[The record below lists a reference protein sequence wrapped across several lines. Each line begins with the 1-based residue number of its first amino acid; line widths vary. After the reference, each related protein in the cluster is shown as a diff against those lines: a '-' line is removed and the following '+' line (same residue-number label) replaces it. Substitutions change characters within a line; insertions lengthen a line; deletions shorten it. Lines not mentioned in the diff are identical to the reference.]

1 MNTHID
7 VEAALQPTRLDMAI
21 AKVFP
26 RWGAERV
33 RQRRQ
38 YAYEAAVNTR
48 LRTSNQRIQ
57 GPEDYQAFTD
67 RIQLIKQV
75 RDLDNNF
82 GLFYGVI
89 DKLANYSFG
98 RLRYQARTGDKKTD
112 DAYEDYLAE
121 CFADCDLS
129 GRHNF
134 RSMVEIAFKS
144 MLRDGDYGLKWQR
157 DEAGNLKMT
166 GIEGDR
172 IGGIYMASVDENYFQ
187 GIYVD
192 PITGRPLWYDVYY
205 RTKADAYIGKTAVPA
220 HEMIHVF
227 DPRRFDQ
234 YRGVTPFASIINEAR
249 DLKELMEALRI
260 GTKFENYH
268 SAVQYTASGL
278 PLNDPKDF
286 IRGVVSSATGQA
298 MTETEIKYG
307 VIQAAPIGSK
317 VEWLKSDR
325 PSGTIQTYMESLIR
339 LQGVALNM
347 PFGFLYNLS
356 GLGGPAARMDSA
368 QAQRVIMHHQENIKA
383 RLLERVKDTYLMEG
397 FAKRKIRYTPKWRN
411 GVWQFPPW
419 PTIDVGRE
427 STAGINEWRA
437 GLRSKSAWFAE
448 EGEDAEEQEA
458 IMAAEADRTLTQA
471 KALAEKH
478 ETSVELALT
487 MLETRTQNGFY
498 IAQGSPATNADGE
511 QIQPKAGD
519 GEASEMETTV
529 RHIHEYQ
536 LPEGVTVNPADNS
549 LAAAP
554 RADVPPP
561 AVKGRPVDRV
571 RIGLENARRKLGV
584 INRIGFAMRTLS
596 QRRERL
602 AEKDPLKWLTREA
615 AIRTAEMNS
624 NHEK

>member
-1 MNTHID
+1 MNPLNYADLD
-7 VEAALQPTRLDMAI
+7 VMLQPTRLDKAI
-21 AKVFP
+21 AQVFP
-26 RWGAERV
+26 KWGAERI
-33 RQRRQ
+33 RQRRN

-48 LRTSNQRIQ
+48 LRTSNQVIQ

-82 GLFYGVI
+82 GLFFGTI

-98 RLRYQARTGDKKTD
+98 RLRYQARTGDKKRD
-112 DAYEDYLAE
+112 DEYEDYLAE

-157 DEAGNLKMT
+157 DAEGNLKMT

-192 PITGRPLWYDVYY
+192 PNTGRPLWYDVYY
-205 RTKADAYIGKTAVPA
+205 RTKADAYIGKTPVPA

-227 DPRRFDQ
+227 DPRRYDA
-234 YRGVTPFASIINEAR
+234 YRGVTPFASVINEAR

-286 IRGVVSSATGQA
+286 ISGSVSSATGQA
-298 MTETEIKYG
+298 MTEAEIKYG
-307 VIQAAPIGSK
+307 VIQSAPIGSK
-317 VEWLKSDR
+317 VEWLKSER

-397 FAKRKIRYTPKWRN
+397 FAKGRIRYTPKWRN

-448 EGEDAEEQEA
+448 EGEDAEEQEV
-458 IMAAEADRTLTQA
+458 IMSAEADRTLTRA
-471 KALAEKH
+471 KELADKH
-478 ETSVELALT
+478 GVSVELALT
-487 MLETRTQNGFY
+487 MLETRTNNGFY
-498 IAQGSPATNADGE
+498 IAQGQPVANADGE
-511 QIQPKAGD
+511 TKAEPVAPAD
-519 GEASEMETTV
+519 RGEMQSIV

-536 LPEGVTVNPADNS
+536 LPEIAGATLEEKTEPAEKT
-549 LAAAP
+549 LAPINRGTASE
-554 RADVPPP
+554 
-561 AVKGRPVDRV
+561 RV
-571 RIGLENARRKLGV
+571 RNGLSNARRKLGMMQ
-584 INRIGFAMRTLS
+584 RIVTSVRNLPT
-596 QRRERL
+596 RRDRLKER
-602 AEKDPLKWLTREA
+602 DPLKWLN
-615 AIRTAEMNS
+615 AETEHRLQN
-624 NHEK
+624 EK

>member
-1 MNTHID
+1 MSMNYETLD
-7 VEAALQPTRLDMAI
+7 AMLQPTKLDKAI
-21 AKVFP
+21 AQVFP

-33 RQRRQ
+33 RQRRN

-48 LRTSNQRIQ
+48 LRNSSQRIE
-57 GPEDYQAFTD
+57 GPEDYHAFTD
-67 RIQLIKQV
+67 RIALIKQL
-75 RDLDNNF
+75 RDLDQNNGLTF
-82 GLFYGVI
+82 GAI

-98 RLRYQARTGDKKTD
+98 RLRYQSRTGDKAID
-112 DAYEDYLAE
+112 DSYEDYLAE

-157 DEAGNLKMT
+157 GPDGALRMT

-172 IGGIYMASVDENYFQ
+172 IGGIYATSVDENYFQ
-187 GIYVD
+187 GIYVE
-192 PITGRPLWYDVYY
+192 PETGRPISYDVYR
-205 RTKADAYIGKTAVPA
+205 RTKADCYLDRVSVPA
-220 HEMIHVF
+220 QEMIHVF
-227 DPRRFDQ
+227 DPRRYDA
-234 YRGVTPFASIINEAR
+234 YRGVTPFASIVNEIR

-286 IRGVVSSATGQA
+286 ITGNVSTETGQA

-307 VIQAAPIGSK
+307 VIQGAPIGSK

-325 PSGTIQTYMESLIR
+325 PAGTIQTYMESLIR

-397 FAKRKIRYTPKWRN
+397 FATRRIRYSPKWRN

-427 STAGINEWRA
+427 SSAGINEWRA
-437 GLRSKSAWFAE
+437 GLRSKSSWFAE
-448 EGEDAEEQEA
+448 DGEDAEEQEA
-458 IMAAEADRTLTQA
+458 IMAAEADRTLGRA
-471 KALAEKH
+471 HELAEKH
-478 ETSVELALT
+478 DISVELALT
-487 MLETRTQNGFY
+487 MLETRTANGFY
-498 IAQGSPATNADGE
+498 IAQGTPPTDANGAPMQAPEAPAKPAAE
-511 QIQPKAGD
+511 
-519 GEASEMETTV
+519 EMQSTV
-529 RHIHEYQ
+529 RHIHQYE
-536 LPEGVTVNPADNS
+536 LPEIAGETEALPPSPADKT
-549 LAAAP
+549 LAPITHGTASERVSNGLA
-554 RADVPPP
+554 
-561 AVKGRPVDRV
+561 RV
-571 RIGLENARRKLGV
+571 RSRLGMMQ
-584 INRIGFAMRTLS
+584 RIVSSVRNLPH
-596 QRRERL
+596 RRERL
-602 AEKDPLKWLTREA
+602 RERDPLKWLN
-615 AIRTAEMNS
+615 AETENRL
-624 NHEK
+624 NNEK